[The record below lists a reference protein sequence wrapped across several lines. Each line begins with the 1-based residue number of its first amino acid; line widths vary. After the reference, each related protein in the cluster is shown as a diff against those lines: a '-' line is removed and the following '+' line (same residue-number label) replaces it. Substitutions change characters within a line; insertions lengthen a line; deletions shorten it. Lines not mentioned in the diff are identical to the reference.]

1 MQYEKFGNKIVVRID
16 RGEEIIDKIKEVAT
30 KENVRLA
37 EITAIGAARE
47 FTVGAFD
54 FNEKKYAS
62 HSFSGC
68 YEIVSLLGSVNT
80 LGGEFYCHLH
90 MCAAGADGVAVGGH
104 LNRAIVGATCEL
116 FMTVTCGE
124 VDRKFD
130 ETVGLNLFEF
140 KNKPAPCG
148 DLTFIE
154 ESNRVYAV
162 NKSGET
168 LAEITFPDSGS
179 DKCEITRT
187 YVADSLRGQ
196 GVAGKL
202 MERAVKVI
210 ASRSRTP
217 IPVCSYAVSW
227 LEKHGK

>member
-1 MQYEKFGNKIVVRID
+1 MQYEKFGDKIVVRID
-16 RGEEIIDKIKEVAT
+16 RGEEIIDKIREVAT
-30 KENVRLA
+30 KEKVRLA
-37 EITAIGAARE
+37 EITAIGAVRE

-54 FNEKKYAS
+54 FIDKEYAS

-90 MCAAGADGVAVGGH
+90 MCAAGADGIAVGGH
-104 LNRAIVGATCEL
+104 LNRAVVGATCEL
-116 FMTVTCGE
+116 FMTVLNGE
-124 VDRKFD
+124 IDRKFD
-130 ETVGLNLFEF
+130 ESVGLNLFEF
-140 KNKPAPCG
+140 KSNTSFAV

-154 ESNRVYAV
+154 ENNRVYAV
-162 NKSGET
+162 NESGKT
-168 LAEITFPDSGS
+168 LAEITFSDSGD

-187 YVADSLRGQ
+187 FVDESLRGQ

-202 MERAVKVI
+202 MERAIGVI
-210 ASRSRTP
+210 ESRSRIP

>member
-80 LGGEFYCHLH
+80 LGGE
-90 MCAAGADGVAVGGH
+90 
-104 LNRAIVGATCEL
+104 L

-140 KNKPAPCG
+140 KNKPAPDG

-187 YVADSLRGQ
+187 FVDESLRGQ
-196 GVAGKL
+196 GIAGKL

-210 ASRSRTP
+210 KLRSRTP

>member
-104 LNRAIVGATCEL
+104 LNRAVIGATCEL
-116 FMTVTCGE
+116 FMTVIDGE

-140 KNKPAPCG
+140 KNKPESDG

-162 NKSGET
+162 NESGET
-168 LAEITFPDSGS
+168 LAEITFPDSGA

-187 YVADSLRGQ
+187 FVDESLRGR

-210 ASRSRTP
+210 ESRSRTP

>member
-1 MQYEKFGNKIVVRID
+1 MQYEKFGDKIVVRID

-37 EITAIGAARE
+37 EITAIGAVRE

-54 FNEKKYAS
+54 FNEKKYAA
-62 HSFSGC
+62 HSFTGC

-116 FMTVTCGE
+116 FMTVLNGE
-124 VDRKFD
+124 IDRKFD
-130 ETVGLNLFEF
+130 ESVGLNLFEF
-140 KNKPAPCG
+140 KSNTSFAV

-154 ESNRVYAV
+154 ENNRVYAV
-162 NKSGET
+162 NESGKT
-168 LAEITFPDSGS
+168 LAEITFSDSGD

-187 YVADSLRGQ
+187 FVDESLRGQ

-202 MERAVKVI
+202 MERAIGVI
-210 ASRSRTP
+210 ESRSRIP